1 MLTSVSAYT
10 DLVDTYCYAFEKQ
23 PHPSFMRE
31 DIFEP
36 GQLPVSESIEV
47 WYLPPQFGS
56 TLKRAIPQPTSTV
69 RHPKSIQDMGHD
81 ELIELVQKL
90 LKEKEERSKPQT
102 HLNPNPPPPLDFT
115 EAGNIPNPG
124 MNQESLLQCS
134 QVMLQG
140 LADKGFIHAKSPKF
154 DLFFGMKDKNKIEF
168 DMWERQVLAAAT
180 DHSDTAIRQAML
192 QSLKCQ
198 ALMVTT
204 TLPPNTHWKELLQ
217 ALRIKYQSKV
227 SYDVL
232 MSQFYST
239 KMDTS
244 EDCASF
250 GIRLEQKLNQVT
262 LQYPDKISTESYWN
276 HVKDRFFH
284 GLSPIMKANLR
295 TEFQSGS
302 DYYQLLDIAR
312 KIEAENMPVD
322 STTET
327 NKPANSKGK
336 PKVGAITVDN
346 TTAQQLSQ
354 LQGAVKGLTN
364 LVKGVQLNTNTTQSS
379 QNPNPGAGQPT
390 PQNQNST
397 PSSKGRGGRNG
408 RGRGR
413 GGFRPRPG
421 KILCYW
427 CQDFVSEEEASHKI
441 ANCPYQST
449 ARSDWWKAQMDKKLT
464 YSTDPEGNC

>member
-1 MLTSVSAYT
+1 
-10 DLVDTYCYAFEKQ
+10 
-23 PHPSFMRE
+23 
-31 DIFEP
+31 
-36 GQLPVSESIEV
+36 
-47 WYLPPQFGS
+47 
-56 TLKRAIPQPTSTV
+56 
-69 RHPKSIQDMGHD
+69 
-81 ELIELVQKL
+81 
-90 LKEKEERSKPQT
+90 
-102 HLNPNPPPPLDFT
+102 
-115 EAGNIPNPG
+115 
-124 MNQESLLQCS
+124 
-134 QVMLQG
+134 
-140 LADKGFIHAKSPKF
+140 
-154 DLFFGMKDKNKIEF
+154 
-168 DMWERQVLAAAT
+168 MWERQVLAAAT
-180 DHSDTAIRQAML
+180 DHSDTAVTQAML
-192 QSLKCQ
+192 QSLKGQ

-217 ALRIKYQSKV
+217 ALRIKYQSKAP
-227 SYDVL
+227 YDVL

-239 KMDTS
+239 KMNTG

-295 TEFQSGS
+295 IEFQSGS

-327 NKPANSKGK
+327 NKPVNSKSR
-336 PKVGAITVDN
+336 PKVGAVTVDS
-346 TTAQQLSQ
+346 TTSQQLSQ

-379 QNPNPGAGQPT
+379 QNPISGTGQPT

-397 PSSKGRGGRNG
+397 PSLKGRGGRNG
-408 RGRGR
+408 RGRG
-413 GGFRPRPG
+413 GFRPRSG

-441 ANCPYQST
+441 ANYPYQST
-449 ARSDWWKAQMDKKLT
+449 ARSDWWKAQMDKKST
-464 YSTDPEGNC
+464 HSTDPEGNC

>member
-1 MLTSVSAYT
+1 
-10 DLVDTYCYAFEKQ
+10 
-23 PHPSFMRE
+23 
-31 DIFEP
+31 
-36 GQLPVSESIEV
+36 
-47 WYLPPQFGS
+47 
-56 TLKRAIPQPTSTV
+56 
-69 RHPKSIQDMGHD
+69 
-81 ELIELVQKL
+81 
-90 LKEKEERSKPQT
+90 
-102 HLNPNPPPPLDFT
+102 
-115 EAGNIPNPG
+115 
-124 MNQESLLQCS
+124 
-134 QVMLQG
+134 
-140 LADKGFIHAKSPKF
+140 
-154 DLFFGMKDKNKIEF
+154 
-168 DMWERQVLAAAT
+168 MWERQVLAAAT

-192 QSLKCQ
+192 QSLKGQ

-217 ALRIKYQSKV
+217 ALRIKYQSKAP
-227 SYDVL
+227 YDVL

-262 LQYPDKISTESYWN
+262 LQYSDKISTESYWN

-312 KIEAENMPVD
+312 KIEAENMPID

-336 PKVGAITVDN
+336 PKVGAITVDS
-346 TTAQQLSQ
+346 TTSQQLSQ

-379 QNPNPGAGQPT
+379 QNPNPGTGQPT

-397 PSSKGRGGRNG
+397 PSSKGRDGRNG
-408 RGRGR
+408 RGRSRGR
-413 GGFRPRPG
+413 GGFRPRSG

-441 ANCPYQST
+441 ANFPYQST
-449 ARSDWWKAQMDKKLT
+449 ARSDWWKAQMDKKST
-464 YSTDPEGNC
+464 HSTDSEGNC

>member
-1 MLTSVSAYT
+1 
-10 DLVDTYCYAFEKQ
+10 
-23 PHPSFMRE
+23 
-31 DIFEP
+31 
-36 GQLPVSESIEV
+36 
-47 WYLPPQFGS
+47 
-56 TLKRAIPQPTSTV
+56 
-69 RHPKSIQDMGHD
+69 MGHG
-81 ELIELVQKL
+81 ELLELVQKL
-90 LKEKEERSKPQT
+90 LKEKEERPKPQA
-102 HLNPNPPPPLDFT
+102 HLHPNPPPPLDFT
-115 EAGNIPNPG
+115 ETGNIPNPG
-124 MNQESLLQCS
+124 MNQESFLQCS
-134 QVMLQG
+134 QNMLRG

-154 DLFFGMKDKNKIEF
+154 DLLFGMKDKNKIEF

-192 QSLKCQ
+192 QSLKSQ

-217 ALRIKYQSKV
+217 ALRIKYQSKAP
-227 SYDVL
+227 YDVL

-239 KMDTS
+239 EMDTS

-262 LQYPDKISTESYWN
+262 LQYPDKISTEIYWN

-302 DYYQLLDIAR
+302 DYYKLLDMAR
-312 KIEAENMPVD
+312 KIEAENMSAD
-322 STTET
+322 SANET
-327 NKPANSKGK
+327 SKSTHSKGK
-336 PKVGAITVDN
+336 PKVGAITVDSA
-346 TTAQQLSQ
+346 TAQQLSQ
-354 LQGAVKGLTN
+354 LRGAVKGLTN
-364 LVKGVQLNTNTTQSS
+364 LVKGVQLNTNSTQSS
-379 QNPNPGAGQPT
+379 QNSTPGTGQSTSQNP
-390 PQNQNST
+390 NST
-397 PSSKGRGGRNG
+397 PSFRGKGGRG

-413 GGFRPRPG
+413 GGFRPRSG

-449 ARSDWWKAQMDKKLT
+449 ARSDWWKTKMNKK
-464 YSTDPEGNC
+464 SNH